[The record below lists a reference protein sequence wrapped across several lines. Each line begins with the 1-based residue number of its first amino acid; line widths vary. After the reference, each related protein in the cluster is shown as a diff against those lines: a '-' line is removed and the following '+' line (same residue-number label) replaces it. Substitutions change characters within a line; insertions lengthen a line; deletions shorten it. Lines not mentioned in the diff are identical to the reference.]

1 MNQKQLKI
9 DFRKKCKEEKR
20 KNYRYTMMGMIVTFF
35 GLLLALV
42 ILLLDQFTTVFLY
55 PWPIILYA
63 VGTIV
68 AIAGMVL
75 EGIGEYNFNKEF
87 KTYAL
92 NMKQEKNKIAVK
104 EEEKKTAIPKT
115 TSNPVKK
122 TAVQDVPKIKN
133 EKEKTN
139 RPKPNTQQKKQG
151 ATKEKKVST
160 TVKSTSKKSASSN
173 SQNTKRKVN
182 STKKVESKTKRTK

>member
-104 EEEKKTAIPKT
+104 EEEKKTAIP
-115 TSNPVKK
+115 VKK

-182 STKKVESKTKRTK
+182 STKKVESKTKSTK